1 MVCCEDKKDMEVMID
16 TEDYLRIYLDT
27 QHERELLETDTIS
40 TNIDSERMLY
50 VETSYDELF
59 VAYDKRDVVVERM
72 DGGGYLCTP
81 MSRGTKKVVFVG
93 NRERKCVNFAVSG
106 VRESYMVYEST
117 YAVEASASEIVKE
130 EILSKL
136 PEYSLREETV
146 LLLYYEDLQS
156 GFFEYIPSDI
166 TGTFTVLETG
176 NYKLAGD
183 ALKMNLTLQCMEQ
196 DDFSSYKP
204 FLITQDLT
212 DTFRQL
218 YSQEQID
225 MVMVTTSAE
234 RISRK
239 YY

>member
-1 MVCCEDKKDMEVMID
+1 MEVMID
-16 TEDYLRIYLDT
+16 TTEDYLRIYLDT
-27 QHERELLETDTIS
+27 RHERELLETDTVSI
-40 TNIDSERMLY
+40 NIDSEQMLY
-50 VETSYDELF
+50 VETSYNELF

-81 MSRGTKKVVFVG
+81 ISRGTKKVVFMEE
-93 NRERKCVNFAVSG
+93 REQRCVNFVVSG

-117 YAVEASASEIVKE
+117 YAVEASASETVKE

-136 PEYSLREETV
+136 PGYSLGEGTV

-156 GFFEYIPSDI
+156 GLFEYLPSDI
-166 TGTFTVLETG
+166 TGTFAVLETG

-212 DTFRQL
+212 DMFCQM
-218 YSQEQID
+218 YPQEQID